1 MQVPQVSPEPETAR
15 AKPLLKIEKEAHYVP
30 KLSLYQLHIVIAEL
44 PSPVE
49 RGQTT
54 VSQKTSG

>member
-1 MQVPQVSPEPETAR
+1 M
-15 AKPLLKIEKEAHYVP
+15 P

-49 RGQTT
+49 REREGGGRPDDS
-54 VSQKTSG
+54 VSQKTKRSTIQLSPGPAQRGADP